1 MKTID
6 EIQSELRALA
16 LELEQLKQ
24 SNDAAENLTVDFKKL
39 SANGYRYPIT
49 PHPLESFD
57 EHANKCYL
65 TVLLTV
71 AQFEP
76 EMLSESL
83 LLAHRIAFGMNYLG
97 EGGDLQEEF
106 AAAQTLTFS
115 QLDEITSLFRET
127 DERLMLI
134 LECMLTAGA
143 FDKGR
148 LEAFKYIAEL
158 AVLLNVDKE
167 QLVFLSNMAAVI
179 LTGDLGKYKCEI
191 YNNYGKLFEC
201 YLKDFDLQKQVIYI
215 NRFPSPFSSGSF
227 FEQNVTIQSKNR
239 SKIVCVH
246 KFIDSIVFRN
256 EKVME
261 NTIDVQMKSKSRY
274 VVLDSNLTFRGH
286 DDNDNTRPIGVV
298 YHYLS
303 GSKKDIL
310 DFFVDNGGVIYS
322 SGLFKS
328 SIGVK
333 YSGDKV
339 ECDGNTFYLRDDVKD
354 SGLI

>member
-24 SNDAAENLTVDFKKL
+24 SNDAAENLTADFKKL

-57 EHANKCYL
+57 EHASKCYL

-97 EGGDLQEEF
+97 EGDDLQEEF

-134 LECMLTAGA
+134 LECLLTAGA

-148 LEAFKYIAEL
+148 QEAFKYIAEL

-179 LTGDLGKYKCEI
+179 LTKNLDYYRCNIRNKYNFFNCYLHDVNFNRNIIKASIPERIESDTQAGVMTGLFSVFNSGPFYKCEEATVTDNKII
-191 YNNYGKLFEC
+191 YKCQYTNRAGLQFPVDIEQEVDGVF
-201 YLKDFDLQKQVIYI
+201 YLLEPEIKPGTPV
-215 NRFPSPFSSGSF
+215 G
-227 FEQNVTIQSKNR
+227 IQT
-239 SKIVCVH
+239 H
-246 KFIDSIVFRN
+246 
-256 EKVME
+256 
-261 NTIDVQMKSKSRY
+261 Y
-274 VVLDSNLTFRGH
+274 LDSPETQQNYFE
-286 DDNDNTRPIGVV
+286 
-298 YHYLS
+298 
-303 GSKKDIL
+303 SKKDKERP
-310 DFFVDNGGVIYS
+310 VR
-322 SGLFKS
+322 K
-328 SIGVK
+328 K
-333 YSGDKV
+333 
-339 ECDGNTFYLRDDVKD
+339 
-354 SGLI
+354 

>member
-24 SNDAAENLTVDFKKL
+24 SNDAAENLTADFKKL

-65 TVLLTV
+65 TLLLTV

-134 LECMLTAGA
+134 LECLLTAGA
-143 FDKGR
+143 FNKGR
-148 LEAFKYIAEL
+148 QEAFKYIAEL

-179 LTGDLGKYKCEI
+179 LTGDLGQYKCKIKNTYEI
-191 YNNYGKLFEC
+191 FNVYLQPLDIPIYIYRWQFERVHDFDSSGVWGATLEYINISLSGNSLQIKLTYMAGYGPIYLSDIFGDYDNFQLKISKYDSYRNRGSNAVKSAKLI
-201 YLKDFDLQKQVIYI
+201 KDF
-215 NRFPSPFSSGSF
+215 
-227 FEQNVTIQSKNR
+227 
-239 SKIVCVH
+239 
-246 KFIDSIVFRN
+246 
-256 EKVME
+256 
-261 NTIDVQMKSKSRY
+261 
-274 VVLDSNLTFRGH
+274 
-286 DDNDNTRPIGVV
+286 PIGV
-298 YHYLS
+298 
-303 GSKKDIL
+303 
-310 DFFVDNGGVIYS
+310 
-322 SGLFKS
+322 KS
-328 SIGVK
+328 SLLCPK
-333 YSGDKV
+333 SFMDKFYSQFSNIDAYYEK
-339 ECDGNTFYLRDDVKD
+339 N
-354 SGLI
+354 